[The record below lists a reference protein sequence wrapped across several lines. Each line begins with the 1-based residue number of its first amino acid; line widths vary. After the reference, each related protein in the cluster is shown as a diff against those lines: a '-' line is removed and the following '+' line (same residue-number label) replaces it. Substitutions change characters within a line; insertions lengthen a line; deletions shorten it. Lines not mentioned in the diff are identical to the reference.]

1 MSLFFPQKMQTGFGF
16 VIMVIMKTKATDDQF
31 TDEETARRRD
41 AVIKHMLNTPPKLH
55 KEMKIGKRK
64 SVSTKASRPG
74 KGRQSEG
81 P

>member
-1 MSLFFPQKMQTGFGF
+1 MARDPKSQE
-16 VIMVIMKTKATDDQF
+16 F

-64 SVSTKASRPG
+64 SASTKASRPG
-74 KGRQSEG
+74 KGAR
-81 P
+81 PKDPNNA